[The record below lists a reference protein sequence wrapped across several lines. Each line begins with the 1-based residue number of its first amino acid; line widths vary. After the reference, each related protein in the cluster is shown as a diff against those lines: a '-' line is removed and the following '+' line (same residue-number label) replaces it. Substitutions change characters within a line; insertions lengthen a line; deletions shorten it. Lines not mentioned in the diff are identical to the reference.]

1 MACYDGLISIK
12 GLCQEDDNVLYYL
25 DDIGIS
31 LVMAAN
37 IVDPNYGTGKR
48 LIEAKIEQGWKEV
61 LKDIQY
67 NGMNANKIL
76 NDDIVGVN
84 TTDAL
89 TANASFR
96 GMSFALDTSCKL
108 ARFYISKVVLSV
120 SGGGA
125 TTVRLTEGTTNTTI
139 YTGTP
144 ADDSETEIVLNQ
156 YVGNFTISADNTNI
170 EVLSGSTI
178 TDEYSR
184 TGCCTGTE
192 YYTVTSTDTAGQNY
206 GITVYLQVRCDKDRH
221 SCKFVDKIAS
231 AARYKIAALIW
242 DTARNSNA
250 FNDLLNIKKSEA
262 VVNLAWLDSTYN
274 LLKYDPSADASY
286 KPQGMYQKE
295 LKLLNLPVPKCRCCL
310 DCVNEKMNISLP

>member
-31 LVMAAN
+31 LQMAAKV
-37 IVDPNYGTGKR
+37 VDPNYGTGKR

-61 LKDIQY
+61 FKDIQY
-67 NGMNANKIL
+67 KGMNANKIL

-84 TTDAL
+84 STDSVA
-89 TANASFR
+89 ANASYR
-96 GMSFALDTSCKL
+96 GMTFTLDKSCKL

-120 SGGGA
+120 ANGGS
-125 TTVRLTEGTTNTTI
+125 TSVRLTEGTTNTTI

-144 ADDSETEIVLNQ
+144 NDNTETEIVLNQ
-156 YVGNFTISADNTNI
+156 YVSDFTISADNTNI
-170 EVLSGSTI
+170 EVLSGSTV
-178 TDEYSR
+178 TDEYYR
-184 TGCCTGTE
+184 TGGCCETE
-192 YYTVTSTDTAGQNY
+192 YYTVVSTDTAGQSY
-206 GITVYLQVRCDKDRH
+206 GLTVYLQVRCDKDRH

-274 LLKYDPSADASY
+274 LLKYDPSADATYSP
-286 KPQGMYQKE
+286 KGMYQKE
-295 LKLLNLPVPKCRCCL
+295 LALLNLPVPKCGCCL
-310 DCVNEKMNISLP
+310 ECVNEKMVISLP